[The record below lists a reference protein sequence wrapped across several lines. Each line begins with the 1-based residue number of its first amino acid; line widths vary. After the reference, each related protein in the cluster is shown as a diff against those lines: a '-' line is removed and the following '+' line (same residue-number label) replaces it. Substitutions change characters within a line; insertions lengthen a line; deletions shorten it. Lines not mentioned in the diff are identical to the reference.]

1 MTAWSGRRTEIK
13 DKRSADM
20 RTFRGRDL
28 NNREESDMKVIGIIP
43 SRWQSSRFPGKP
55 LAMILGKPMVWW
67 VYEQAKKVEEIDQ
80 LIVATDDERI
90 AECCREYG
98 MEYMMTGEHKTGA
111 DRVAEAAS
119 RTDGDIYLNIQ
130 GDEPLIEP
138 EAIRQV
144 LRIVQEEGV
153 EYAALRTKIDKA
165 SEWQKYGVVKA
176 VTDLK
181 GDAMY
186 FSRSPIPCNF
196 EKADAYLLVGLYAY
210 RRDFLLEFLSW
221 GQSALE
227 IGENGVE
234 PIRALE
240 HGRKIRLG
248 ISDFPTIGVDLPEQ
262 IPEVE
267 EILRAKMKE

>member
-1 MTAWSGRRTEIK
+1 
-13 DKRSADM
+13 
-20 RTFRGRDL
+20 
-28 NNREESDMKVIGIIP
+28 MKVIGVIP
-43 SRWQSSRFPGKP
+43 SRYQSSRYPGKP
-55 LAMILGKPMVWW
+55 LALILGKPMVVW
-67 VYEQAKKVEEIDQ
+67 VYEQALKAEEIDEV
-80 LIVATDDERI
+80 IVATDDERI
-90 AECCREYG
+90 ADCCRQYG
-98 MEYMMTGEHKTGA
+98 MNYMMTGEHKTGA
-111 DRVAEAAS
+111 DRVAEVAS

-144 LRIVQEEGV
+144 LHLVLDDDKV
-153 EYAALRTKIDKA
+153 EYAALRTRIDEK

-176 VTDLK
+176 VTDLQ
-181 GDAMY
+181 GDALY
-186 FSRSPIPCNF
+186 FSRAPVPYNF
-196 EKADAYLLVGLYAY
+196 DKADAYLLVGLYAY

-221 GQSALE
+221 GQSPLE

-234 PIRALE
+234 PNRALE

-267 EILRAKMKE
+267 EILRKKIES

>member
-1 MTAWSGRRTEIK
+1 
-13 DKRSADM
+13 
-20 RTFRGRDL
+20 
-28 NNREESDMKVIGIIP
+28 MKIIGVIP

-55 LAMILGKPMVWW
+55 LALILGKPMVAW
-67 VYEQAKKVEEIDQ
+67 VYERAKKVSEIDE

-90 AECCREYG
+90 ADCCREYG
-98 MEYMMTGEHKTGA
+98 MNFMMTGEHKTGA
-111 DRVAEAAS
+111 DRVAEVAS

-144 LRIVQEEGV
+144 LSLVRDDGA
-153 EYAALRTKIDKA
+153 EYAALRTKIEKK

-176 VTDLK
+176 VTDLE
-181 GDAMY
+181 GNALY
-186 FSRSPIPCNF
+186 FSRAPIPYNF
-196 EKADAYLLVGLYAY
+196 DKADAYLLVGLYAY
-210 RRDFLLEFLSW
+210 KRDFLLEFLSW
-221 GQSALE
+221 GQSPLE

-234 PIRALE
+234 PNRALE
-240 HGRKIRLG
+240 HGRKIKLG

-267 EILRAKMKE
+267 EMLRGT